1 MVYDFKRMFAENL
14 DSIKSEPKL
23 LIWILNQF
31 INLYDDAPKM
41 EAKTNTK
48 KQKKKKNLV
57 PVIKPGEVTN
67 KLLSH

>member
-48 KQKKKKNLV
+48 KTKKKKKKKKIIL
-57 PVIKPGEVTN
+57 N
-67 KLLSH
+67 KNNSKLF